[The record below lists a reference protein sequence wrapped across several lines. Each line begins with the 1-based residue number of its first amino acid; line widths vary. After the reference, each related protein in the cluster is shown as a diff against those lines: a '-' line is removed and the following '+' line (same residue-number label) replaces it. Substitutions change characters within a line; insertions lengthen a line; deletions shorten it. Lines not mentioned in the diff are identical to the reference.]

1 MHIRTTSQKRNGK
14 TYTYAQLVQSYRR
27 EDGVPAHRVIASLG
41 NLSAQMLENLKCAL
55 QAGRQGKAVVI
66 ASEVQGLANPGFVQ
80 ANLRYLD
87 VAVMLK
93 MWQSWGL
100 DELFGELLDDSE
112 SLVSYSK
119 IFSAL
124 TIQRCVA
131 PGSKLFAKRWF
142 PTTALPELIGLLP
155 DQFNN
160 TRIHRDLLRLNDVND
175 GLQERL
181 PKLYQSQHGKFAWCA
196 MDITDAH
203 FTGHGCELAK
213 RGHTKDGHNNQ
224 RNVGVVLLC
233 NSDGYPL
240 RWQPIPGNAKD
251 HIAMGQMV
259 DSVKSFDWLQK
270 TPIVFDRAM
279 GCQSTVL
286 KLVKSGLHFLTAAHV
301 DAIESYTTA
310 VPYSATT
317 SVELEGTHA
326 SYESDIQRMTEAAL
340 KADMKV
346 VGKHLLVKD
355 LGLVDVDLGDIEP
368 SDGGASTEKKAKKTK
383 ILTPLR
389 LVAYFNPRMFVD
401 QRRRARAN
409 LAELQGFV
417 AELNEELKNAKKSR
431 EEGPTRRK
439 LNRQLE
445 KRHWLDLFD
454 VEVSGIKVGPAD
466 NPVASFHCA
475 IKLRPEAWSMR
486 HRYNGFV
493 LLLGHS
499 ALSLSGEE
507 LARMYRAKDVIEK
520 DFQAI
525 KSQIKLR
532 PIFHHTDPKVR
543 AHITLCMLA
552 LLLKRTLEHKLRK
565 ARLSLTSAAALEALG
580 TCHLNLLKLPSNDSM
595 PYAVTQASKIQREIL
610 DALALA
616 SLVDPNTVSTAI
628 TSRASL
634 QAHQRLSNPRTGK
647 SDR

>member
-1 MHIRTTSQKRNGK
+1 
-14 TYTYAQLVQSYRR
+14 
-27 EDGVPAHRVIASLG
+27 
-41 NLSAQMLENLKCAL
+41 
-55 QAGRQGKAVVI
+55 
-66 ASEVQGLANPGFVQ
+66 
-80 ANLRYLD
+80 
-87 VAVMLK
+87 
-93 MWQSWGL
+93 
-100 DELFGELLDDSE
+100 
-112 SLVSYSK
+112 
-119 IFSAL
+119 
-124 TIQRCVA
+124 
-131 PGSKLFAKRWF
+131 
-142 PTTALPELIGLLP
+142 
-155 DQFNN
+155 
-160 TRIHRDLLRLNDVND
+160 
-175 GLQERL
+175 
-181 PKLYQSQHGKFAWCA
+181 
-196 MDITDAH
+196 
-203 FTGHGCELAK
+203 
-213 RGHTKDGHNNQ
+213 
-224 RNVGVVLLC
+224 
-233 NSDGYPL
+233 
-240 RWQPIPGNAKD
+240 
-251 HIAMGQMV
+251 MGQMV
-259 DSVKSFDWLQK
+259 ESVKSFDWLQK

-286 KLVKSGLHFLTAAHV
+286 KLEQSGLHFLTAAHV

-346 VGKHLLVKD
+346 VSKHLLVKD
-355 LGLVDVDLGDIEP
+355 LGIVDVDLGDTEAEL
-368 SDGGASTEKKAKKTK
+368 SDGGGNTEGKKRAKKTK
-383 ILTPLR
+383 ILTSLR

-445 KRHWLDLFD
+445 RRHWLDLFD

-475 IKLRPEAWSMR
+475 IKLRPEAWAMR

-580 TCHLNLLKLPSNDSM
+580 TCHLNFLKLPSNDSM

-634 QAHQRLSNPRTGK
+634 QAQQRLSNPRIGK